1 MKLHEHQAKEIFK
14 KFGIPVLPGDVAE
27 TPEQARMIAREIGKP
42 VVVKA
47 QVLVGGRGKA
57 GGIQLARSP
66 EEAYEKASSIL
77 GMSIKGLRVKKV
89 LVTQAVTIKTEHYIG
104 IVMDRDQQS
113 YTAMACAEGGVDIEE
128 VASRSPE
135 KIAKFT
141 LDIYTGFLPYQAR
154 GLVLRAGFDPPLTPK
169 IGSFFVA
176 LYSVL
181 VANDADLVEINPLAL
196 TPTGEVFALDAKMT
210 IDDNALFRHQDLLQ
224 FRELEGED
232 PLELE
237 ARSKGI
243 AFVRL
248 EGDIGIVGNGA
259 GLVMAT
265 MDAVKNAG
273 GRPACFLDLGGG
285 SREEKVREALTL
297 LLKMP
302 TLKGIFINIFGGIT
316 RGDEV
321 ARGLLK
327 VHAELH
333 PTIPTVIRMTG
344 TRAKEGL
351 ALLHDSPLIPVEDM
365 EEGAKKIVQS
375 CYGDFK
381 E

>member
-57 GGIQLARSP
+57 GGIQLARDP
-66 EEAYEKASSIL
+66 QEAYEKASSIL

-141 LDIYTGFLPYQAR
+141 LDPYTGFLPYQAR

-169 IGSFFVA
+169 IGSIFVA
-176 LYSVL
+176 LYSAL

-232 PLELE
+232 LLELE

-333 PTIPTVIRMTG
+333 PAIPTVIRMTG

-375 CYGDFK
+375 CYGVFK